1 MQLSIEE
8 SVWHTGLPQQ
18 GGMARLAR
26 SFEATTEEPTWESA
40 LLVRSQQ
47 GFQAEGPRFGFL
59 DG

>member
-1 MQLSIEE
+1 M
-8 SVWHTGLPQQ
+8 WHTGLPQQ

-26 SFEATTEEPTWESA
+26 SFEATEEPTWESA
-40 LLVRSQQ
+40 FLVRSQQ